1 MMAKDTLTFEL
12 GGRVELK
19 DFEDGIS
26 AFRRLVFAITPRRA
40 GVAWEVADLH
50 PGSASTTIQGV
61 AGSPSAIEK
70 VVTDYGQIGAALAR
84 RETPKRY
91 NKQIEKAVD
100 AIRNL
105 NHSIEYIRF
114 ETPDNEFTVYRNGDE
129 RAIPAPTVS
138 IGAVTGRIQTLS
150 NRAGLRFNLYD
161 AVHDKA
167 VGCYL
172 GSDQEELIR
181 QAWGRW
187 ATVAGKVSREPL
199 TGRPIA
205 IRQIISLE
213 TLNEA
218 APGAYRE
225 ARGILPWQPGDPLP
239 EDVIRKMRDD

>member
-1 MMAKDTLTFEL
+1 MAKDTLTFEL

-26 AFRRLVFAITPRRA
+26 AFRRLVSAITPRRA

-84 RETPKRY
+84 RETPQRY
-91 NKQIEKAVD
+91 NKQVKKAVD
-100 AIRNL
+100 AIKNL

-129 RAIPAPTVS
+129 RAMPAPTVS

-225 ARGILPWQPGDPLP
+225 ARGILQWQPGDPLP

>member
-19 DFEDGIS
+19 DFEDGIR
-26 AFRRLVFAITPRRA
+26 AFRRLVSAITPRRA
-40 GVAWEVADLH
+40 GVAWVVADLH
-50 PGSASTTIQGV
+50 PGSASATIRGV

-70 VVTDYGQIGAALAR
+70 IVTDYGQIGAALAR
-84 RETPKRY
+84 SETPKRY
-91 NKQIEKAVD
+91 NKQVEKAVD
-100 AIRNL
+100 AIKNL

-138 IGAVTGRIQTLS
+138 IGAVTGRVQTLS
-150 NRAGLRFNLYD
+150 SRAGLRFNLYD
-161 AVHDKA
+161 VVHDKA

-172 GSDQEELIR
+172 ASDQEELIR

-213 TLNEA
+213 TLSEA

-225 ARGILPWQPGDPLP
+225 ARGILPWQPGDPMP